1 MQRCK
6 LCNFKINIS
15 NEIPVVFHIGSIY
28 DYHPITKE
36 LVNEFQGE
44 LNCLK
49 ENTEKYK
56 TFSVTITKDVK
67 RIY

>member
-1 MQRCK
+1 M
-6 LCNFKINIS
+6 
-15 NEIPVVFHIGSIY
+15 VFHIGSIY
-28 DYHPITKE
+28 DYHSITKE

>member
-1 MQRCK
+1 M
-6 LCNFKINIS
+6 
-15 NEIPVVFHIGSIY
+15 VFHIGSIY
-28 DYHPITKE
+28 DYHSITKV

-44 LNCLK
+44 LNCLR

-56 TFSVTITKDVK
+56 IFSVTITKDVK